1 MTDPEVSTAVRVRVV
16 AVGFVVAVQRRRTV
30 SRLITVLVTLVT
42 HRSAAAVGEV
52 LVVAAVVLGVEH
64 HGLPVL
70 VVRAEEVLWRV
81 KTAELGA
88 VPEPPAV
95 ELVREVEAA
104 GVLAG
109 LPLVGRSAVPGGVQ
123 TAGGVICQIVD
134 PTKRESSDTP
144 SLDPLHPLLRPVPP
158 QPPRQQILPS
168 PVHGHRYIRDIPEV

>member
-1 MTDPEVSTAVRVRVV
+1 MTVLIALTTRRSLPTVDILRPVALSLDRLVVETLLALVVVAQTSLTDPEVSTAVRVRVV
-16 AVGFVVAVQRRRTV
+16 AVGFVVAVQRRGTV

-81 KTAELGA
+81 ETAELGA

-95 ELVREVEAA
+95 EPVREVEAG

-123 TAGGVICQIVD
+123 TAGEDCD
-134 PTKRESSDTP
+134 
-144 SLDPLHPLLRPVPP
+144 
-158 QPPRQQILPS
+158 
-168 PVHGHRYIRDIPEV
+168 